1 MEYRRLGTTDF
12 TVSALCLGTMQFGW
26 TADKETSLAI
36 LTAAYEAGINFVDT
50 ADIYSKWVAGNP
62 GGGAETLIRGRI
74 KQGVA
79 SREDL
84 ILATKVRGRMWE
96 GPDGEGLSSAHIQR
110 AAEDSLKR
118 MGIETI
124 A

>member
-50 ADIYSKWVAGNP
+50 ADIYSKWVAGNQ
-62 GGGAETLIRGRI
+62 GGEAETIIGEWL
-74 KQGVA
+74 KQGSA
-79 SREDL
+79 EGSGREENRCL
-84 ILATKVRGRMWE
+84 RRSESFSHPKFSNKSENPSLSYHNRNVR
-96 GPDGEGLSSAHIQR
+96 S
-110 AAEDSLKR
+110 
-118 MGIETI
+118 
-124 A
+124 